1 MILHVTPYAIKK
13 ARMPHIELPR
23 ALEDYF
29 AFAETEPTRNGR
41 RFSITL
47 PYMDGD
53 RMDRLQWWY
62 HVTPAQE
69 QMYEGNGLAFFRARA
84 IERFC
89 KHVGRWLE
97 ITAQRFHGD
106 EPIPRLGSQ
115 HPAVTPASKATTVDR
130 LAAIRMDLDAIDK
143 VANG

>member
-1 MILHVTPYAIKK
+1 
-13 ARMPHIELPR
+13 MPPIELPR

-47 PYMDGD
+47 PYTEGD
-53 RMDRLQWWY
+53 RLDRLQWWY
-62 HVTPAQE
+62 HVSPAQE
-69 QMYEGNGLAFFRARA
+69 QMYEGGGLVYFRARA
-84 IERFC
+84 IERFR
-89 KHVGRWLE
+89 KHIERWLD
-97 ITAQRFHGD
+97 ITAQRFYGN

-115 HPAVTPASKATTVDR
+115 HAADPSATIAAPVDR